1 MAVLHLL
8 VGTTSGN
15 TEFLADTI
23 SDELIEQGFETE
35 LHYEPELEAL
45 PTSEPWLVL
54 LSSHGAGDY
63 ADYMLDFYDEI
74 TAPQT
79 PDLSDLN
86 YAVIAIGE
94 SSYDTFCKAGRHCD
108 ERLQEL
114 GGTRM
119 LERLEIDML
128 QDDPEQKAAQW
139 IPSMTDALKA
149 L

>member
-23 SDELIEQGFETE
+23 SDELIELGFETQI
-35 LHYEPELEAL
+35 HYEPELETL
-45 PTSEPWLVL
+45 PTTEPWLVL

-63 ADYMLDFYDEI
+63 GDSMLDFYDEI
-74 TAPQT
+74 TEPHT
-79 PDLSDLN
+79 PNLTLLN

-94 SSYDTFCKAGRHCD
+94 SSYDTFCLAGRHCD
-108 ERLQEL
+108 DRLQEL
-114 GGTRM
+114 GGTRL

-128 QDDPEQKAAQW
+128 QDDPEQKASQW
-139 IPSMTDALKA
+139 IPSIADALKA